1 MDTDWRR
8 NPDRA
13 RAQADLRL
21 IRETVARNRRLV
33 AGTWRHQVWWGGLTA
48 AGLVGTWWAQ
58 SIQAWLAIP
67 LLWVA
72 LIATGWLGS
81 YLLGRDSARRSG
93 VDNPATR
100 AFTGIWI
107 GAGGS
112 LTLLGIVGVQGGGI
126 DPGAFP
132 GVLAAL
138 LGSAYLASARA
149 ADIPWLG
156 WFAWAWWV
164 GALGLL
170 LAPGPWTYPALAAL
184 LVALEV
190 VPGLLLSREEQAAQ
204 PPAPG
209 SPDLLVGGAEW

>member
-1 MDTDWRR
+1 MATNWNRD
-8 NPDRA
+8 PDRA

-58 SIQAWLAIP
+58 SIQAWRAI
-67 LLWVA
+67 LILWVG
-72 LIATGWLGS
+72 LIGAGWLGS

-93 VDNPATR
+93 VNNPATR

-112 LTLLGIVGVQGGGI
+112 LTLLGVVGIQGGGI
-126 DPGAFP
+126 APGAFP

-138 LGSAYLASARA
+138 LGSAYLSSARA
-149 ADIPWLG
+149 ADLPWLS

-164 GALGLL
+164 SSLALL
-170 LAPGPWTYPALAAL
+170 LAPGPWAYLALAGL

-190 VPGLLLSREEQAAQ
+190 VPGLLLSREEQRRT
-204 PPAPG
+204 PSDTGPT
-209 SPDLLVGGAEW
+209 DLLLGGSEP